1 MRKFDAFAISD
12 KALFSKVLYASLNE
26 ISRKCLGFTAVQFS
40 RQLALSSSEL
50 TRMKL
55 FFRNQKATDA
65 SSVCLLKMREVLFE
79 LFKLFP
85 ELRIWKKESGDFKA
99 VLRLD
104 KMRGKKKQPF
114 KYADGKIV
122 YPPLG
127 RPRKQAKMEASGT
140 RGCSRI

>member
-1 MRKFDAFAISD
+1 MRKFNPQDEHEKSAMSQ
-12 KALFSKVLYASLNE
+12 VLHSILNE
-26 ISRKCLGFTAVQFS
+26 VSKKCRGFTAMEFS
-40 RQLALSSSEL
+40 RRHNLQPSEL

-55 FFRNQKATDA
+55 FFRNQEAKDA
-65 SSVCLLKMREVLFE
+65 SSICILKMQAVLAA

-85 ELRIWKKESGDFKA
+85 ALKIWEKKNGEFKA

-104 KMRGKKKQPF
+104 KMRGKKVQPF

-140 RGCSRI
+140 RISSRV